1 MSIDYQRDSNQS
13 GSNIAVASWSEL
25 LDQFES
31 HSQSNPHWLIEHLT
45 EHLVAISRRRD
56 GSAVILYAS
65 AFLQKSADLVSITRE
80 DINGFMNALYGA
92 QADKGLVLILHTPG
106 GDPNAV
112 ESIVEYLHS
121 KFHHIEV
128 VVPYIAMSGGAMI
141 SLASDMLLLGRQ
153 SQLGPIDPQFLI
165 DNKMHSARAIQEGFN
180 KAREDIENDTK
191 LAHLWAPILQ
201 NMGPSLLLEADK
213 ALRYSK
219 GLVLNWL
226 QRRMFK
232 DILDET
238 ERREKCEAIASYFNA
253 EGTDDQEQ
261 LHVHGQR
268 IGADKLRNLGI
279 KVESLEGDQILQ
291 DDVLTAYHLMTL
303 IFETTPALKFIA
315 SDAGKMWIKQQQQIL
330 VQASPQVK
338 KSQSSRTRQ

>member
-1 MSIDYQRDSNQS
+1 M
-13 GSNIAVASWSEL
+13 ASWSEL
-25 LDQFES
+25 LAEHQKRAG
-31 HSQSNPHWLIEHLT
+31 SNPRWLDQTLFD
-45 EHLVAISRRRD
+45 HLVAISQRRGD
-56 GSAVILYAS
+56 KAVVFYAS
-65 AFLQKSADLVSITRE
+65 AFLQKTSDVVSITRE

-92 QADKGLVLILHTPG
+92 ATENGLVLILHTPG

-121 KFHHIEV
+121 KFEYVEV

-141 SLASDMLLLGRQ
+141 SLASDRLWLGRQ

-165 DNKMHSARAIQEGFN
+165 DNKVHSARAIQEGFS
-180 KAREDIENDTK
+180 KAREDIERDTR

-219 GLVLNWL
+219 GLVLDWL
-226 QRRMFK
+226 QSRMFRELPEGPQK
-232 DILDET
+232 RKTCET
-238 ERREKCEAIASYFNA
+238 IASFFNA
-253 EGTDDQEQ
+253 EVTTGQAQ

-268 IGADKLRNLGI
+268 IGADRLRGLGV
-279 KVESLEGDQILQ
+279 KVESLEADQKLQ

-303 IFETTPALKFIA
+303 IFETTASLKFIA
-315 SDAGKMWIKQQQQIL
+315 TDAGKMWAKQQQQIL
-330 VQASPQVK
+330 VPAPQPVK
-338 KSQSSRTRQ
+338 IPRGSRKQN

>member
-1 MSIDYQRDSNQS
+1 MP
-13 GSNIAVASWSEL
+13 SWSEL
-25 LDQFES
+25 LSQFQS
-31 HSQSNPHWLIEHLT
+31 HSKSNPTWLDQQLT
-45 EHLVAISRRRD
+45 LRLSAISKRRGGRT
-56 GSAVILYAS
+56 VIFYAS

-92 QADKGLVLILHTPG
+92 QTDSGLSLILHTPG

-141 SLASDMLLLGRQ
+141 SLASDTLLLGRQ

-165 DNKMHSARAIQEGFN
+165 DNKVHSARAIQEGFN

-213 ALRYSK
+213 ALQYSK
-219 GLVLNWL
+219 GLVLKWL

-232 DILDET
+232 DVEDE
-238 ERREKCEAIASYFNA
+238 EARRKKCETIASYFNA
-253 EGTDDQEQ
+253 ESSDDQEQ

-268 IGADKLRNLGI
+268 IGTDKLRDYGVI
-279 KVESLEGDQILQ
+279 VEPLESDQVLQ
-291 DDVLTAYHLMTL
+291 DEVLTAYHLMTL
-303 IFETTPALKFIA
+303 IFETTPSLKFIA
-315 SDAGKMWIKQQQQIL
+315 SDAGKMWVKQQQQIL
-330 VQASPQVK
+330 VQAPPPAQTPQR
-338 KSQSSRTRQ
+338 SRRKR